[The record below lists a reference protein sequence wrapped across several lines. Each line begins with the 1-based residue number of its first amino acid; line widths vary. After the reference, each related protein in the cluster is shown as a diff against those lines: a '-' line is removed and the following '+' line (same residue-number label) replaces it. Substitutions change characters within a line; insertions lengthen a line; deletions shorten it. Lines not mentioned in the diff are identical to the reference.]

1 MAVVINAALLI
12 AYTIIT
18 AFFFE
23 PWWVGFTIGF
33 WIAIVQLTI
42 VIFIKYYQSFY

>member
-18 AFFFE
+18 ASVFE
-23 PWWVGFTIGF
+23 PWWIGFTIGF
-33 WIAIVQLTI
+33 WFAIIQLTI
-42 VIFIKYYQSFY
+42 VIFIKYY